1 MLCATAL
8 SRRHCID
15 EQRTV
20 NSQRCVGW
28 KPDLFAATPAPGDSC
43 SRLHR
48 RRLDVPVTL
57 SGMRAIEVAEH
68 GGPEVLNYVDRPQPS
83 PGPGEVLIK
92 AEAIGV
98 NFVDTYFRSGLYPHE
113 VPFVLG
119 AEVAGT
125 VAAVGDGVTS
135 FSIGDRVAC
144 ADAVGAYA
152 EYCVAPADV
161 VAQVPDN
168 VGFDVAA
175 AALLKGMTAHLLIK
189 SVYQVQDGDT
199 VLLHAGAGG
208 VGLILTQWATSL
220 GARVITTASTV
231 EKAELSRRAGA
242 VEVLDYPDDPQQFGA
257 KVRSLSGGAG
267 VAAVYDGVGKST
279 FDASLASLAV
289 RGTLALFGAS
299 SGPVPPVDPQRLNA
313 AGSVYLTRPTLV
325 HFTRTSD
332 EFAWRSG
339 ELFAAIADG
348 SLSVTVSRRYPMA
361 EAAQAH
367 RDLQGR
373 QTVGS
378 IVLTP

>member
-1 MLCATAL
+1 M
-8 SRRHCID
+8 H
-15 EQRTV
+15 
-20 NSQRCVGW
+20 
-28 KPDLFAATPAPGDSC
+28 
-43 SRLHR
+43 
-48 RRLDVPVTL
+48 
-57 SGMRAIEVAEH
+57 AIEVAEH

-83 PGPGEVLIK
+83 PGAGEVLIK

-98 NFVDTYFRSGLYPHE
+98 NFVDTYFRSGLYPHDL
-113 VPFVLG
+113 PFILG

-135 FSIGDRVAC
+135 FRVGERIAS

-152 EYCVAPADV
+152 EYCVASADV
-161 VAQVPDN
+161 VARVPDS

-189 SVYQVQDGDT
+189 SVYPVQDGDT

-220 GARVITTASTV
+220 GARVITTASTP
-231 EKAELSRRAGA
+231 EKAQLSRKAGA
-242 VEVLDYPDDPQQFGA
+242 VEVLDYPVEPQQFG
-257 KVRSLSGGAG
+257 VNIRTLTDGAG

-313 AGSVYLTRPTLV
+313 AGSVYLARPSRP
-325 HFTRTSD
+325 HFMRTHD
-332 EFAWRSG
+332 EFAWRTG
-339 ELFAAIADG
+339 ELFNLIDDGAIE
-348 SLSVTVSRRYPMA
+348 VTVSAHYALRDV
-361 EAAQAH
+361 AQAH

-373 QTVGS
+373 KTTGS
-378 IVLTP
+378 VILTP